1 MKKENFKAE
10 IIFNIIL
17 VPTPFTKG
25 GGGGGEGSAAP
36 SAISKTVTSINL
48 KISTVLETSFNVL

>member
-1 MKKENFKAE
+1 MEKENFKAE

-25 GGGGGEGSAAP
+25 GKGSAAP